1 MTASVCCC
9 GKVGKRVTCVYKHTK
24 ENRKKYRLCV
34 VTKKN
39 EVPNDDMYIFF
50 DYTLCHP
57 IESLS
62 YALFNLNFKSKN
74 PTFF

>member
-1 MTASVCCC
+1 M
-9 GKVGKRVTCVYKHTK
+9 
-24 ENRKKYRLCV
+24 
-34 VTKKN
+34 TKKN

-62 YALFNLNFKSKN
+62 YAVFNLNFKSKN
-74 PTFF
+74 PTLF